1 MREARR
7 AAGMTQAE
15 LARRVGVAGGERVSV
30 WERGLAAP
38 SAVAVARMAEV
49 LGVDPVALS
58 GSSGEMSPMATLR
71 VQAQLTSSGLAEAMG
86 VTARTISRWESP
98 KTTDVPPERVHDRV
112 AAVLGV
118 SVQRL
123 RAVLEEQHEWRGRE
137 ALGSRDYESIE
148 RDLRIQATHDGHIRL
163 RVRLWEST
171 EPDGWRVEASV
182 HLDAGEAL
190 SAFTSDLAGLVPA
203 SPRSR

>member
-71 VQAQLTSSGLAEAMG
+71 GA
-86 VTARTISRWESP
+86 
-98 KTTDVPPERVHDRV
+98 
-112 AAVLGV
+112 
-118 SVQRL
+118 
-123 RAVLEEQHEWRGRE
+123 
-137 ALGSRDYESIE
+137 
-148 RDLRIQATHDGHIRL
+148 
-163 RVRLWEST
+163 
-171 EPDGWRVEASV
+171 
-182 HLDAGEAL
+182 
-190 SAFTSDLAGLVPA
+190 
-203 SPRSR
+203 